1 MDFDQGEI
9 NIPKHWNDESYNFE
23 PYYQMDGR
31 MEPMWKEADE
41 LKRARAEFRAI
52 AIELIS
58 EERQNRDDDK
68 PEWVG

>member
-1 MDFDQGEI
+1 
-9 NIPKHWNDESYNFE
+9 
-23 PYYQMDGR
+23 MDGR
-31 MEPMWKEADE
+31 TEPMWKEADE

-68 PEWVG
+68 PE